1 MPTVIFNQQ
10 KEINDL
16 RAEIAQLREDLKVQS
31 NAVWILD
38 QCRDTEVSHLRKTH
52 QQAETAAKTLDSER
66 EANAL
71 LTAENE
77 RLREALEKISA
88 LRPKPIGDSGFQQG
102 PRLLLDQCQEIARAA
117 LAEKEST

>member
-1 MPTVIFNQQ
+1 MPTVVFNPQ

-38 QCRDTEVSHLRKTH
+38 QCRRAEVSHLRKTH

-66 EANAL
+66 EANSL

-77 RLREALEKISA
+77 RLREN
-88 LRPKPIGDSGFQQG
+88 LRDIIEAWDWWQVDTYD
-102 PRLLLDQCQEIARAA
+102 RCQSVPSDAIRVARAA
-117 LAEKEST
+117 LAEKENNS

>member
-1 MPTVIFNQQ
+1 MPAVVFNPQ

-38 QCRDTEVSHLRKTH
+38 QCRRAEVSHLRKTH
-52 QQAETAAKTLDSER
+52 QQAKTAAKTLASER
-66 EANAL
+66 EANSL

-77 RLREALEKISA
+77 RLREN
-88 LRPKPIGDSGFQQG
+88 LRDIIDAWDWWQVDTHD
-102 PRLLLDQCQEIARAA
+102 RCQSVPNEAIRVARAA
-117 LAEKEST
+117 LAEQEENS